1 MSSFLD
7 LEGVYDKTKRYVVRN
22 WSDEDFTQTF
32 GAESVYNGDKVIEA
46 KPAFSITIKA
56 GEMRELGQFE
66 AYTFTKHFVNHQMY
80 KEAAKLKEPKLIER
94 AEMSIN
100 NKDSRKP
107 FEDKTISEIEA
118 GKETPFMEE
127 MRAKIREEELAKINK
142 KPEKVEAKV
151 ITKEDKKAGEFD
163 DAK

>member
-1 MSSFLD
+1 MSSYLD

-32 GAESVYNGDKVIEA
+32 GAESVYNGDKVIES

-66 AYTFTKHFVNHQMY
+66 AYIFTKHFVNHQMY
-80 KEAAKLKEPKLIER
+80 KDAAKLKVAEEIKR

-100 NKDSRKP
+100 NKEARKP
-107 FEDKTISEIEA
+107 YEDKTISEIKA
-118 GKETPFMEE
+118 GSETPFMEE
-127 MRAKIREEELAKINK
+127 MRNKIREEEIAKLK
-142 KPEKVEAKV
+142 AEAEPKAPAKA
-151 ITKEDKKAGEFD
+151 KEDKKSGEFD
-163 DAK
+163 GVK